1 MDQLYRLKDTLV
13 DYLSPNKRRRTIGP
27 ITPSHPISEQLFY
40 KPTSEPQDNRAQAS
54 LRQKIDQKQL
64 SPSNTKF
71 GPGSRKRP
79 REDESVSP
87 EESASQITLNDGRSG
102 DYPNDVAIEETE
114 GSEVSLGDDAEI
126 EVSPED
132 KVEEYLAR
140 QAELAL
146 KKDAIEKAK
155 AEGGWHPEE
164 LYLFER
170 LSMRSFEELLP
181 TSWQIDFPTLPEDLF
196 TDVQDKT
203 FINFNYGSSYR
214 GEFTRFSQFGTQ
226 TKAINRREGIEVII
240 ESWRTCQGQ
249 N

>member
-1 MDQLYRLKDTLV
+1 
-13 DYLSPNKRRRTIGP
+13 
-27 ITPSHPISEQLFY
+27 
-40 KPTSEPQDNRAQAS
+40 
-54 LRQKIDQKQL
+54 
-64 SPSNTKF
+64 
-71 GPGSRKRP
+71 
-79 REDESVSP
+79 
-87 EESASQITLNDGRSG
+87 LNDGRSG
-102 DYPNDVAIEETE
+102 DDPNDVTIEEAE

-196 TDVQDKT
+196 TDFQDKT

-226 TKAINRREGIEVII
+226 TEAVNRREGIEVII